1 MLRRGS
7 MEEKVKGHF
16 VFGWKVIAYLFLA
29 GVGGGASSIGAAFH
43 LLRPE
48 AEIVILGGVILGAP
62 LVFIGSFLLLFDLGR
77 PQVAFRA
84 FSRPNKAWISR
95 GTIILTTFVILGAI
109 QFGFW
114 IWPFHGLKDYP
125 SLHLILNIINGI
137 FGILTVI
144 YTGLLFDTTRSI
156 PFWSTPILPL
166 LFLVSGVSTGIF
178 GLILILLLSRGLE
191 NHVVSLLSEFDL
203 FLIIFEA
210 MILFFYLHG
219 MHEVTAARA
228 SVRRL
233 LRGDLATSFW
243 MGVVI
248 IGLFIPFVIEA
259 FWGGETIPILIGSL
273 CGLVGGIYVRYVV
286 VSGAVKAP
294 LNAEGVLIYLSP
306 RPD

>member
-1 MLRRGS
+1 
-7 MEEKVKGHF
+7 MEERLRGGF

-84 FSRPNKAWISR
+84 FSKPNKAWISR
-95 GTIILTTFVILGAI
+95 GTIILTTFIILGAI

-114 IWPFHGLKDYP
+114 IWPFQVLKNYP

-144 YTGLLFDTTRSI
+144 YTGLLFNTTRSI

-166 LFLVSGVSTGIF
+166 LFLVSGISTGIF
-178 GLILILLLSRGLE
+178 ALILILFLSGGTE
-191 NHVVSLLSEFDL
+191 SQVVSLLSQFDV
-203 FLIIFEA
+203 FLLIFEA

-233 LRGDLATSFW
+233 LGGDLATSFW
-243 MGVVI
+243 VGVVI
-248 IGLFIPFVIEA
+248 IGLLIPFVLEA
-259 FWGGETIPILIGSL
+259 FWGGETIPILMASL
-273 CGLVGGIYVRYVV
+273 CGLVGGIYVRYIV

-306 RPD
+306 RPE

>member
-1 MLRRGS
+1 
-7 MEEKVKGHF
+7 MEERPKGHF
-16 VFGWKVIAYLFLA
+16 VFGWKIIAYLFLA

-84 FSRPNKAWISR
+84 FLRPNKAWISR
-95 GTIILTTFVILGAI
+95 GTFILTIYIILGAI

-114 IWPFHGLKDYP
+114 IWPFQGLENYP
-125 SLHLILNIINGI
+125 SLHLVLNVVNGI
-137 FGILTVI
+137 FGIFTVI
-144 YTGLLFDTTRSI
+144 YTGFLFDTTRSI

-166 LFLVSGVSTGIF
+166 LFLVSGISTGIF
-178 GLILILLLSRGLE
+178 GLILILFLSGGTE
-191 NHVVSLLSEFDL
+191 SQVVSLLSQFDA
-203 FLIIFEA
+203 FLLIFEG

-233 LRGDLATSFW
+233 LRGDLATPFW
-243 MGVVI
+243 VGVVI
-248 IGLFIPFVIEA
+248 IGLFIPFVLEV
-259 FWGGETIPILIGSL
+259 FWRDGTIPILIASL
-273 CGLVGGIYVRYVV
+273 CGLVGGIYVRYIV

-306 RPD
+306 RPE